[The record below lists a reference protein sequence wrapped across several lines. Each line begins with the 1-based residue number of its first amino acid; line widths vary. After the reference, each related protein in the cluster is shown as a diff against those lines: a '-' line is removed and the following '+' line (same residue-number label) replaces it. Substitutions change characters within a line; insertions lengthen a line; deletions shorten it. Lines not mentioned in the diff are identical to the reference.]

1 MESPYVLPPAAA
13 ALPNPILVSL
23 TFFLGRSL
31 DWYMTTGSSLGLRAH
46 GAEFTAKQGFPGI
59 THIMNDY
66 LTSPVTVFWS
76 MGRPVALSVA
86 GIHRRDVPAIRHSP
100 TRLNSA
106 ESHDRGYLLDSGGQ
120 S

>member
-1 MESPYVLPPAAA
+1 MESPYALLPAAA

-31 DWYMTTGSSLGLRAH
+31 DWYMTTGSSLGL
-46 GAEFTAKQGFPGI
+46 AEFTAKQGFPGI

-86 GIHRRDVPAIRHSP
+86 GIHRGDVPAIRHSP

-106 ESHDRGYLLDSGGQ
+106 ESHDRGYLLDSSGGK